1 VSIISFKKKK
11 GVYVDFWKK
20 KSNERLHNIDTI
32 YAASLKYENANSSK
46 FKILFK

>member
-1 VSIISFKKKK
+1 MLTF
-11 GVYVDFWKK
+11 GEN

-32 YAASLKYENANSSK
+32 HAASLMYENANSSK